1 MVGLLEDYENKMT
14 LDFKNEGD
22 VIYLLG
28 RNVEDLN
35 CSEYLHKIC
44 GIEYSP
50 VPYFNLDEEFRLHN
64 TVSSLIK
71 NKIILSAHD
80 ISEGGLFVTLAE
92 SSFQKNLGFAVNKQ
106 ISAIRNDA
114 YWFGEAQGR
123 VVVSVSADQI
133 NEFEKSVDIPFEKL
147 GKVTAGEIKI
157 DGEDWGNINDWK
169 RKYDEVIGNF
179 MKPDLQQV
187 HEM

>member
-1 MVGLLEDYENKMT
+1 M
-14 LDFKNEGD
+14 
-22 VIYLLG
+22 I
-28 RNVEDLN
+28 
-35 CSEYLHKIC
+35 
-44 GIEYSP
+44 
-50 VPYFNLDEEFRLHN
+50 
-64 TVSSLIK
+64 VST
-71 NKIILSAHD
+71 HD
-80 ISEGGLFVTLAE
+80 ISAGGLFVTLTE
-92 SSFQKNLGFAVNKQ
+92 SAFHRNLGFAVNKQ

-179 MKPDLQQV
+179 MKK
-187 HEM
+187 E